1 MTVKMKSD
9 STFKALRHRNFR
21 LFYTGQMISLTGSWM
36 QSVAFSWLV
45 LVLTNSAF
53 YLGLVGALQTLPV
66 LLFSFLGGVVAD
78 HTSKLRLMLLTQA
91 SLLLLALALGLL
103 VDLNLIQ
110 IWDLCIIVFLSGTV
124 MAFDIPA
131 RQAFIVDL
139 VGKPDL
145 PNAIAL
151 NSTLFNFT
159 RVLGPAVGGVII
171 AAVGMANCFYLNAA
185 SFLAVLLALV
195 LMKLPPAP
203 QAPWKPFLHAWKELL
218 DYLWTRRELRLVLL
232 LMTLVAVF
240 AMPYYVLLPML
251 ARATLGVGPRGFGIL
266 MAASGLGA
274 FLGGLTLARRLQ
286 SRPPMPSFLTGMGLF
301 LLGLVGLGLCRNY
314 YAALVFIF
322 ISGFGMVT
330 QLSTGNSLLQL
341 NVPDDLRGRLMS
353 LFGLIV
359 MGFAPLGSMVYGVA
373 AHYAGPGPAITG
385 GGLLAA
391 LAAGFVLLRY
401 PDLRRLDFTDLGPP
415 EAKPES
421 DAVPPNLT
429 VFRG

>member
-78 HTSKLRLMLLTQA
+78 HTSKLLLMLLTQA
-91 SLLLLALALGLL
+91 ALLLLALALGLL

-110 IWDLCIIVFLSGTV
+110 IWDLCVIVFLSGTV

-286 SRPPMPSFLTGMGLF
+286 SRPPMPSFLMGMGLF

-314 YAALVFIF
+314 YAALLFIF

-341 NVPDDLRGRLMS
+341 NVPDDLAGPPHEPLRPHRHGLRPLGQHGLWSGGPLCRPGPGHHRRRPAGGPGGRIRVTALP
-353 LFGLIV
+353 GP
-359 MGFAPLGSMVYGVA
+359 APLGL
-373 AHYAGPGPAITG
+373 HRPGATG
-385 GGLLAA
+385 GKAGVGCGAAQRDGL
-391 LAAGFVLLRY
+391 
-401 PDLRRLDFTDLGPP
+401 
-415 EAKPES
+415 
-421 DAVPPNLT
+421 
-429 VFRG
+429 

>member
-1 MTVKMKSD
+1 MKTNG
-9 STFKALRHRNFR
+9 TFKALRHRNFR

-45 LVLTNSAF
+45 LVLTNSSF

-78 HTSKLRLMLLTQA
+78 HTSKLRLMYLTQA
-91 SLLLLALALGLL
+91 ALLLLALALGLL
-103 VDLNLIQ
+103 VDLELIRV
-110 IWDLCIIVFLSGTV
+110 WSLCLLVFLSGTV

-159 RVLGPAVGGVII
+159 RVLGPAVGGAII
-171 AAVGMANCFYLNAA
+171 AAVGMANCFFLNAA
-185 SFLAVLLALV
+185 SFLAVLLALA
-195 LMKLPPAP
+195 MMRLPPIRRT
-203 QAPWKPFLHAWKELL
+203 PWKPFLHAWKELL
-218 DYLWTRRELRLVLL
+218 DYLLTRRELRLVLL

-251 ARATLGVGPRGFGIL
+251 ARDTLGVGPRGFGIL

-286 SRPPMPSFLTGMGLF
+286 TRPPMPSFLAGIGLF
-301 LLGLVGLGLCRNY
+301 LLGLAGLGLCRNY
-314 YAALVFIF
+314 YAALGFIF
-322 ISGFGMVT
+322 MSGFGMVS

-341 NVPDDLRGRLMS
+341 NVPDELRGRLMS

-359 MGFAPLGSMVYGVA
+359 MGFAPMGSIIYGVA
-373 AHYAGPGPAITG
+373 ATYTGPGPAIAG
-385 GGLLAA
+385 GSLFAA
-391 LAAGFVLLRY
+391 LTAAAVLLRY
-401 PDLRRLDFTDLGPP
+401 PEVRHLDFTDLDPLP
-415 EAKPES
+415 KPES
-421 DAVPPNLT
+421 EPLPPNIT
-429 VFRG
+429 AFRG

>member
-1 MTVKMKSD
+1 MNPTG
-9 STFKALRHRNFR
+9 TFKALRHRNFR

-45 LVLTNSAF
+45 LVLTNSSF

-78 HTSKLRLMLLTQA
+78 HTSKLRLMFLTQA
-91 SLLLLALALGLL
+91 ALLLLALALGIL
-103 VDLNLIQ
+103 VDLELIK
-110 IWDLCIIVFLSGTV
+110 IWDLCLIVFLSGTV

-131 RQAFIVDL
+131 RQSFIVDL

-159 RVLGPAVGGVII
+159 RVLGPAVGGAII
-171 AAVGMANCFYLNAA
+171 AAVGMANCFFLNAA
-185 SFLAVLLALV
+185 SFLAVILALAMMR
-195 LMKLPPAP
+195 LP
-203 QAPWKPFLHAWKELL
+203 QARQTPWKPFLHAWKELW

-232 LMTLVAVF
+232 LMALVAVL

-251 ARATLGVGPRGFGIL
+251 ARDTLGVGPRGFGIL

-286 SRPPMPSFLTGMGLF
+286 SRPPMPSFLAGLGLF
-301 LLGLVGLGLCRNY
+301 LLGLVGLGLCGNY
-314 YAALVFIF
+314 YAALGFIF
-322 ISGFGMVT
+322 MSGFGMVT

-341 NVPDDLRGRLMS
+341 NVPDELRGRLMS

-359 MGFAPLGSMVYGVA
+359 MGFAPVGSIIYGVA
-373 AHYAGPGPAITG
+373 AHYSSPGLAIAGGS
-385 GGLLAA
+385 LFAA
-391 LAAGFVLLRY
+391 LGAGVVLLRY
-401 PDLRRLDFTDLGPP
+401 PDLRHFDFSAPGPP
-415 EAKPES
+415 EAAPL
-421 DAVPPNLT
+421 PPS
-429 VFRG
+429 